1 MARAV
6 RTRVVSPVELVDEAI
21 RGAESWQPVTNAFS
35 QLHAEEARAEARRRA
50 DELVRDT
57 DPGPLHGVPV
67 AVKDLFDVAGWETTG
82 CCAAYRGRV
91 AAVDAA
97 VVRRLRTAGAVIVG
111 KTNQHELA
119 AGATNLVSA
128 CGPTANPWDRARITG
143 GSSGGSGAVV
153 AAGVVPVALGTDT
166 GGSVRIPASLCGVT
180 GLKSTHGRVSL
191 DGVMPLAP
199 SLDTV
204 GPLGSTAEDVALVH
218 AVLTADDQEA
228 GPPSLH
234 ELRLG
239 ELGGEYARYLQH
251 DVRDL
256 VARAA
261 RTLEHL
267 GARTVAV
274 PGAPFDPAVWG
285 VVAWAEFAREHGA
298 LLEHRHRLH
307 PRTAELLEQGAAV
320 TVDEAKEATLR
331 VESIGWGF
339 SRAFSAADLLL
350 AAATPFAAPVAG
362 IDEIDTGGGTL
373 SVRAGAV
380 SLLTRSVNLA
390 GLPAAAFPI
399 GSTREGLPVGAQ
411 LIGPAGSEAL
421 LLRVVGAFQR
431 ATDHHLATPAP
442 PPAGRVGL

>member
-6 RTRVVSPVELVDEAI
+6 RAREVSPVELVDEAV
-21 RGAESWQPVTNAFS
+21 RGAELWQPVTNAFS
-35 QLHAEEARAEARRRA
+35 QLHPEEARAEARRRA
-50 DELVRDT
+50 EELVRDT

-91 AAVDAA
+91 AVGDAA
-97 VVRRLRTAGAVIVG
+97 AVRRLRTAGAVIVG

-128 CGPTANPWDRARITG
+128 CGPTANPWDQARITG
-143 GSSGGSGAVV
+143 GSSGGSAAVV
-153 AAGVVPVALGTDT
+153 AAGVVPVTLGTDT
-166 GGSVRIPASLCGVT
+166 GGSVRIPASLCGIT

-218 AVLTADDQEA
+218 AVLTADGQEA
-228 GPPSLH
+228 GLPSLRD
-234 ELRLG
+234 LRVG
-239 ELGGEYARYLQH
+239 ELGGDYVAYLQP
-251 DVRDL
+251 DIQDL
-256 VARAA
+256 MARAF
-261 RTLEHL
+261 RTLGDL

-274 PGAPFDPAVWG
+274 PGAPFDPSVWD
-285 VVAWAEFAREHGA
+285 VVAWEEFAREHGA
-298 LLEHRHRLH
+298 LLEHRDRLH
-307 PRTAELLEQGAAV
+307 PRTVELLERGAAV
-320 TVDEAKEATLR
+320 TRDEAREATLR
-331 VESIGWGF
+331 VKAVREGF
-339 SRAFSAADLLL
+339 ARAFSVADVLL

-362 IDEIDTGGGTL
+362 VDEIHTGGGTL

-390 GLPAAAFPI
+390 GLPATAFPI
-399 GSTREGLPVGAQ
+399 GSTSEGLPVGAQ

-421 LLRVVGAFQR
+421 LLRVMGAFQT
-431 ATDHHLATPAP
+431 ATDHHLATPP
-442 PPAGRVGL
+442 PLPAGRTGL

>member
-6 RTRVVSPVELVDEAI
+6 RTWEVSPIELVDEAI

-57 DPGPLHGVPV
+57 DPGPLYGVPV

-91 AAVDAA
+91 AAIDAEA
-97 VVRRLRTAGAVIVG
+97 VRKLRTAGAVIVG

-128 CGPTANPWDRARITG
+128 CGPTANPWDRARMTG

-180 GLKSTHGRVSL
+180 GLKSTHGRVGL

-218 AVLTADDQEA
+218 AVLTADDQET
-228 GPPSLH
+228 GRPSLH
-234 ELRLG
+234 DLRVG
-239 ELGGEYARYLQH
+239 ELGGE
-251 DVRDL
+251 
-256 VARAA
+256 
-261 RTLEHL
+261 
-267 GARTVAV
+267 
-274 PGAPFDPAVWG
+274 
-285 VVAWAEFAREHGA
+285 
-298 LLEHRHRLH
+298 
-307 PRTAELLEQGAAV
+307 
-320 TVDEAKEATLR
+320 
-331 VESIGWGF
+331 
-339 SRAFSAADLLL
+339 
-350 AAATPFAAPVAG
+350 
-362 IDEIDTGGGTL
+362 
-373 SVRAGAV
+373 
-380 SLLTRSVNLA
+380 
-390 GLPAAAFPI
+390 
-399 GSTREGLPVGAQ
+399 
-411 LIGPAGSEAL
+411 
-421 LLRVVGAFQR
+421 
-431 ATDHHLATPAP
+431 
-442 PPAGRVGL
+442 